1 MKLKSRNSRYP
12 VAPSALRSLAAFT
25 MVEIALSLAVIG
37 FALVAIIGVLPAGM
51 SVQRDNREETLINFD
66 AAFLIDS
73 LRSGAQCTNGLGQND
88 LTNYVLSITN
98 IYTPYNFNGNLAG
111 PPITNWFT
119 TSNYSTNGVVVTNI
133 NILTNGATIVGLLS
147 IPKYIT
153 NNNGFF
159 SNFVTADFR
168 TISGAAVDQ
177 GASQASRDFAF
188 SYRVTIEVIPSSS
201 YPYSVQNVGVPN
213 LKNWQNFASPGTDNQ
228 GNPYLISLSPLNFS
242 AHSNDM
248 LVAQNMQGNLNQIRL
263 RFRWPVLPNGGLGG
277 GRQVYRTM
285 ASGTN
290 LVVTGP
296 PALAGLTTY
305 FLQPQAYQAAP
316 LLPP

>member
-1 MKLKSRNSRYP
+1 
-12 VAPSALRSLAAFT
+12 

-73 LRSGAQCTNGLGQND
+73 IRSGASNTIGLGQND
-88 LTNYVLSITN
+88 LTNYVLAITN
-98 IYTPYNFNGNLAG
+98 IYTSYGPNGNLIG

-119 TSNYSTNGVVVTNI
+119 TKNYSTNGTVVPGNL
-133 NILTNGATIVGLLS
+133 LTNGATIVGLLS
-147 IPKYIT
+147 IPKYIPT
-153 NNNGFF
+153 SSGYF

-177 GASQASRDFAF
+177 GASQSSRDFAF
-188 SYRVTIEVIPSSS
+188 SYRVTVEVIPSSS
-201 YPYSVQNVGVPN
+201 FPYSVLNVT
-213 LKNWQNFASPGTDNQ
+213 NWQNFASPGTDNR
-228 GNPYLISLSPLNFS
+228 GAPYLISLSQTNFLQ
-242 AHSNDM
+242 HSNDM
-248 LVAQNMQGNLNQIRL
+248 LVAQNMQNSLTQIRL

-290 LVVTGP
+290 FVAAGFPVP
-296 PALAGLTTY
+296 GLTSY
-305 FLQPQAYQAAP
+305 FLQPQAYQMAQ
-316 LLPP
+316 

>member
-1 MKLKSRNSRYP
+1 MRLKSRNSRCP
-12 VAPSALRSLAAFT
+12 ADLSALRSLAAFT

-73 LRSGAQCTNGLGQND
+73 IRSGAQNTIGLGQDD

-98 IYTPYNFNGNLAG
+98 IYTPYVNGNPG
-111 PPITNWFT
+111 PPTINWFT
-119 TSNYSTNGVVVTNI
+119 TSNYSINGVVVSNI

-147 IPKYIT
+147 IPKYIPT
-153 NNNGFF
+153 STGYF
-159 SNFVTADFR
+159 SNFITADFR

-188 SYRVTIEVIPSSS
+188 SYRVTVEVIPSSS
-201 YPYSVQNVGVPN
+201 FPYSVQNVGVTN
-213 LKNWQNFASPGTDNQ
+213 LTNWQNFASPGTDNQ
-228 GNPYLISLSPLNFS
+228 GNPYLISLSPLNFP
-242 AHSNDM
+242 AHLNDM

-285 ASGTN
+285 ASGT
-290 LVVTGP
+290 VTSVTGP
-296 PALAGLTTY
+296 PAFPGLTNY
-305 FLQPQAYQAAP
+305 FLQPQAYQKAQ
-316 LLPP
+316 